1 MFHLVWFRCDLWC
14 LTPLSTLFQ
23 LYSGGQF
30 YWWRKPEYPEK
41 TTDLSKV
48 NDKLYHIM
56 LYRAHLAMNGF
67 RTRNFDC
74 TGSVALKQA
83 TFTIGRTSNTQIRL
97 ETLHVSTLIFNVV
110 FDKTFRLF
118 NRP

>member
-1 MFHLVWFRCDLWC
+1 LV
-14 LTPLSTLFQ
+14 
-23 LYSGGQF
+23 
-30 YWWRKPEYPEK
+30 EK

-48 NDKLYHIM
+48 TDKLYHIM

-83 TFTIGRTSNTQIRL
+83 TLTIGRTSNTQIRL
-97 ETLHVSTLIFNVV
+97 ETLHASTLIFNVV